1 MQNINNTVE
10 LKLYKGKSY
19 ALEIEGIEHK
29 YRMVKIRTK
38 FKNPLK
44 IGNIELNEVINSFD
58 IDLEILVNLLYHYDT
73 TKTKSEI
80 NKIINKLVDVYDAVK
95 NENEYIGSIF
105 ITDYSVY
112 SRLIEMLNYASKIH
126 RLGK

>member
-1 MQNINNTVE
+1 MQNNNNSVE

-19 ALEIEGIEHK
+19 ALEVENIEHK
-29 YRMVKIRTK
+29 YRMVKIHTK

-44 IGNIELNEVINSFD
+44 IGNIELNEIVNSFD
-58 IDLEILVNLLYHYDT
+58 IDLEILINLLYHYDT

-80 NKIINKLVDVYDAVK
+80 NKIINKLIDVYDAVK

-112 SRLIEMLNYASKIH
+112 NRLIEMLYYAGKIH